1 MRSAPHAPPTREG
14 AADQQ
19 ATSRVP
25 KAAHP
30 AALPILAVLVA
41 AFSLMGL
48 FLWVRHRRQLRVTLV
63 GRRLVERAEA
73 SRRGG
78 VGSLGVDEP
87 AAAGGNVEL
96 ADIRKI

>member
-1 MRSAPHAPPTREG
+1 M
-14 AADQQ
+14 
-19 ATSRVP
+19 
-25 KAAHP
+25 
-30 AALPILAVLVA
+30 
-41 AFSLMGL
+41 
-48 FLWVRHRRQLRVTLV
+48 TLV

-87 AAAGGNVEL
+87 ATEGGNVEL